1 MIRCVY
7 LTKRTSMHSIAKISD
22 LEREDADTKRAFK
35 QCTRDYLGIH
45 NMSENQS
52 MFAANIT
59 VREQMRDIV
68 NAANIWTTNKTHLY
82 DLRSKLNGA
91 MPENTQ
97 FYRTSNASFISQQM
111 YLNKSPIERSIYRR
125 CSIVGN
131 GGILKGSG
139 CGDEIDKSDLI
150 LRANLPV
157 IRNFTHDAGRKMN
170 LTTFNPS
177 IIYNRFN
184 YSMRAF
190 SKALEEYKGH
200 VLFTSTPKFTVPAMN
215 HIKLNTS
222 LDLLL
227 LNRDYLGLV
236 RRFWKVEKIVSS
248 GLLLL
253 TMGLPLCEEIH
264 LFGFWPFS
272 TDIEG
277 NALPYH
283 YTGDSGFDEV
293 FVCAHHMGWE
303 IQNLLELH
311 NQGVVKLHLGKCSTH

>member
-1 MIRCVY
+1 M
-7 LTKRTSMHSIAKISD
+7 SD
-22 LEREDADTKRAFK
+22 LEKEDADTKRAYQRCK
-35 QCTRDYLGIH
+35 RSYLGFH
-45 NMSENQS
+45 NISTNQS
-52 MFAANIT
+52 TFAANKTTLGQMKNT
-59 VREQMRDIV
+59 VNDI
-68 NAANIWTTNKTHLY
+68 NNWKSNKIHLY
-82 DLRSKLNGA
+82 DLRNKLNGF
-91 MPENTQ
+91 MPNSTQ
-97 FYRTSNASFISQQM
+97 FYLSSNASLSSQKM
-111 YLNKSPIERSIYRR
+111 FLNKSPTERSTYRR

-131 GGILKGSG
+131 GGILKDSG

-157 IRNFTHDAGRKMN
+157 IRNFTHDAGRSMN

-184 YSMRAF
+184 YSMSAF
-190 SKALEEYKGH
+190 SEALEEYEGH
-200 VLFTSTPKFTVPAMN
+200 ILFTSTPNFTVPAMN
-215 HIKLNTS
+215 HIKKNTS

-264 LFGFWPFS
+264 LFGFWPFN
-272 TDIEG
+272 TDIDG

-293 FVCAHHMGWE
+293 FVCAHNMGWE
-303 IQNLLELH
+303 MQNLLELH
-311 NQGVVKLHLGKCSTH
+311 NRGIVKLHLGKCGHTNGL

>member
-150 LRANLPV
+150 LR
-157 IRNFTHDAGRKMN
+157 
-170 LTTFNPS
+170 
-177 IIYNRFN
+177 FN